1 MDLVNKH
8 INNNNLNE
16 YRYWLGIAGITLLI
30 MILVTV
36 GVTWLLN

>member
-1 MDLVNKH
+1 MKQEDM
-8 INNNNLNE
+8 NE

-30 MILVTV
+30 IILVTV